1 MIVRA
6 VFRGGVTR
14 AFWTLDA
21 DQIDELFPAMDDD
34 NIQSIIESREFDL
47 TPEDEIII
55 LRNAQWE
62 VLAWVNSDKPY
73 SLTLNTYP

>member
-21 DQIDELFPAMDDD
+21 DQINQLFPTLPDDD
-34 NIQSIIESREFDL
+34 IKSIVDSKEFDL
-47 TPEDEIII
+47 TPEDEIVI

-62 VLAWVNSDKPY
+62 VLGWVHSGKPY
-73 SLTLNTYP
+73 DLTLNTYP